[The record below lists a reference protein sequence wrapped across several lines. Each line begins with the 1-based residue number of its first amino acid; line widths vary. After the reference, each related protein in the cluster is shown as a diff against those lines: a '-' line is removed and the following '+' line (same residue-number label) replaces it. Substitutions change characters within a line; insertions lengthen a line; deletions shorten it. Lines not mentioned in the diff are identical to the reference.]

1 MLSEKFETFIEL
13 PAAVAQD
20 LPLLRQLVRPM
31 EDILDEVSVDS
42 EEEAKKYD
50 YGLYLLKRLIQ
61 IKRAQANRKRLETML
76 RAFYRWS
83 YEFPLALKCDEMSK
97 QLKERNLM
105 MDTVR
110 SSYLRDVVSIKHHLD
125 KINDA
130 EVDNTDTSLVRLKQ
144 NMYDLH
150 TLPSVDL
157 RSLVE
162 NVRQSVGQ
170 SSAQLRES
178 LVDAGLLDPES
189 LRTLNPWDQ
198 SRGFRRIMR
207 IKKGGACKPPD
218 MEGESFSIAAPSNK
232 KLFVR
237 YCKDC
242 IGMSIFIKGW
252 NSEVEE
258 SLKFKADFANIDNH
272 IQEYRNLI
280 GKLNV
285 TIENQEKQIVE
296 LLDRTHKLETA
307 NAWFEKWGAGR
318 DPSKIGK
325 LSAMD
330 DFEARTMYKNMCE
343 MARAELESFAF
354 NSGLRVQE
362 KERAHLAAEKIQR
375 QKLRAAELGKD
386 ADSKERLK
394 IVQDFRKT
402 QVELTSKVNEI
413 MHLNNLNA
421 LKEEEKVALSTKLT
435 ASEAD
440 NTKLHE
446 MVDRKEVEYATL
458 REETNIKIEDLNYQ
472 IKQLNDDYHSQ
483 ENTIDELRENVNGKK
498 VSLICTDA
506 AMRRTLLIIYTNVK
520 YNP

>member
-1 MLSEKFETFIEL
+1 
-13 PAAVAQD
+13 
-20 LPLLRQLVRPM
+20 M
-31 EDILDEVSVDS
+31 EDILDDNSVDS

-61 IKRAQANRKRLETML
+61 IKRAQANRKRLETLL

-83 YEFPLALKCDEMSK
+83 YEFPLAQKCDEMAK

-110 SSYLRDVVSIKHHLD
+110 SSYLRDVVSIKHQLD

-130 EVDNTDTSLVRLKQ
+130 EVDNTDTSLVKLKQ
-144 NMYDLH
+144 NLYDLH

-170 SSAQLRES
+170 TSAQLRES
-178 LVDAGLLDPES
+178 LVDAGLLDPET

-207 IKKGGACKPPD
+207 IKKGGACKPPN
-218 MEGESFSIAAPSNK
+218 MEGESFSLAAPTNK

-242 IGMSIFIKGW
+242 IGMAIFIKGW

-258 SLKFKADFANIDNH
+258 SLKFKADFANIDAH
-272 IQEYRNLI
+272 IQEFRILI
-280 GKLNV
+280 DKLNG
-285 TIENQEKQIVE
+285 TIEHQEKQIVD
-296 LLDRTHKLETA
+296 LLEHKHKLETA
-307 NAWFEKWGAGR
+307 NAWFEKWGGGHNGATG
-318 DPSKIGK
+318 GK
-325 LSAMD
+325 LSTMD
-330 DFEARTMYKNMCE
+330 DFEARNMYKNMCE

-354 NSGLRVQE
+354 NTSLRVQE
-362 KERAHLAAEKIQR
+362 KERAHLAAEKVQR
-375 QKLRAAELGKD
+375 QKLRVAELSKD

-402 QVELTSKVNEI
+402 QAELTEKVNEI
-413 MHLNNLNA
+413 MHLNILNQV
-421 LKEEEKVALSTKLT
+421 KEEEKVAISAKLT
-435 ASEAD
+435 AVEAD
-440 NTKLHE
+440 NATLHE
-446 MVDRKEVEYATL
+446 IVDRKEADYATL
-458 REETNIKIEDLNYQ
+458 REETNLKIEDMHFQ
-472 IKQLNDDYHSQ
+472 IRQLTDDYFSQ
-483 ENTIDELRENVNGKK
+483 ENTIDELRENVHGKK
-498 VSLICTDA
+498 VCFKGGCSIFF
-506 AMRRTLLIIYTNVK
+506 
-520 YNP
+520 